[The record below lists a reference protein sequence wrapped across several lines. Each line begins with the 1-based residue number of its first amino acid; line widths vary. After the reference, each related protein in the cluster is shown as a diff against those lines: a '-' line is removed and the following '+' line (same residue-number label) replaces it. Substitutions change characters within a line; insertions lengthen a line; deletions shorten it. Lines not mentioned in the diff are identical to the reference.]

1 MSLKSCVLA
10 VLAGMAL
17 PLTVWAQPRAE
28 LTIGMYRIVAEVA
41 ADEPSR
47 ERGLMFRQH
56 LGANEGM
63 VFVFPAA
70 GRQCMWM
77 KNTLIPLSVAF
88 LDDKGKIIN
97 IEEMKEQT
105 TDSHCATKPATYALE
120 MNKGWFRQKNIKPG
134 MTIEG
139 LPQLTTV
146 ATTATEQ

>member
-1 MSLKSCVLA
+1 MSLKSWVLA
-10 VLAGMAL
+10 IVAYGLAL
-17 PLTVWAQPRAE
+17 TPLIASAQPRVE

-77 KNTLIPLSVAF
+77 KNTPIALSVAF
-88 LDDKGKIIN
+88 LDEAGRILN
-97 IEEMKEQT
+97 VEEMAPRT
-105 TDSHCATKPATYALE
+105 LDSHCAAAPARYALE
-120 MNKGWFRQKNIKPG
+120 MPGGWFRERGIGPG
-134 MTIEG
+134 TRIEG
-139 LPQLTTV
+139 LEALK
-146 ATTATEQ
+146 